1 MFRRIAIIGGGAASA
16 SLLGELLDRPLS
28 PPLQVDWYT
37 GGKPPGRGVAYAT
50 PSARHL
56 LNVRAASMGLYAS
69 QPGSFLEFAQ
79 QRDQDVGGKD
89 FLPRRLY
96 GDYLVAEINQAMARG
111 KVHGHEVTLIP
122 ADADAVTPD
131 ADGVTVIHGAESRRT
146 DAAVLAIGALPPQP
160 LEGVES
166 AALESGRYVLDPWQL
181 LSQSDPPAS
190 PRHVLLIGSGL
201 TAADTVVELAAR
213 WSGTRFTLVSVHG
226 QWPGRHPVR
235 VSAPRGGHDGLI
247 DSLHAQPEVR
257 RWLRLLREAAAE
269 EGDWRNVVD
278 GLRPHTSGLWQELPM
293 AQRARFLR
301 HARSAWEH
309 ARHRLPPQVAATL
322 DELQQS
328 GRIELH
334 GGRMR
339 AVTLCASD
347 QLRVVFS
354 HGEAVHELE
363 ADMVIQ
369 TTGLATDARR
379 TSHPLLGQLRHH
391 GYVMP
396 DELGLGLLAT
406 PQGCLRHADGH
417 WPHLFTLGSLLRG
430 TLWECTALPE
440 IRQQARIIANHLL
453 AT

>member
-56 LNVRAASMGLYAS
+56 LNVRAASMGLYS
-69 QPGSFLEFAQ
+69 GQPGSFLEFAQ
-79 QRDQDVGGKD
+79 QRGQEVGGKD

-96 GDYLVAEINQAMARG
+96 GDYLVAEIDQALARG
-111 KVHGHEVTLIP
+111 KAHGHDVTLIP
-122 ADADAVTPD
+122 SDADALVPD
-131 ADGVTVIHGAESRRT
+131 ADGVTVMHGAQARRM

-160 LEGVES
+160 LDGVEA
-166 AALESGRYVLDPWQL
+166 AALASGRYVLDPWQL
-181 LSQSDPPAS
+181 LSGPGPAVPP
-190 PRHVLLIGSGL
+190 RRVLLIGSGL
-201 TAADTVVELAAR
+201 TAADMVVELAVR
-213 WSGTRFTLVSVHG
+213 WPQARFTLVSVHG
-226 QWPGRHPVR
+226 QWPGRHPVEVR
-235 VSAPRGGHDGLI
+235 APRGGHDSLFE
-247 DSLHAQPEVR
+247 SLHAQPEVR

-269 EGDWRNVVD
+269 EGDWRSVVD
-278 GLRPHTSGLWQELPM
+278 GLRPHTSGLWQALPTV
-293 AQRARFLR
+293 QRARFLR
-301 HARSAWEH
+301 HARSAWER
-309 ARHRLPPQVAATL
+309 ARHRLPPQVAGTL

-328 GRIELH
+328 GRIEQH
-334 GGRMR
+334 SGRVR
-339 AVTLCASD
+339 SVLQGTGD
-347 QLRVVFS
+347 PLRVVYS
-354 HGEAVHELE
+354 HRDAVHELE

-379 TSHPLLGQLRHH
+379 SSHPLLSQLCSHA
-391 GYVMP
+391 YVMP
-396 DELGLGLLAT
+396 DELGLGLQAT
-406 PQGCLRHADGH
+406 PAGCLRHAGGH

-440 IRQQARIIANHLL
+440 IRQQARAIASHLL